1 MCWFDALI
9 IYCVSLVLSSGLI
22 SKYVVI
28 LNVQTDPCGLGWTL
42 WWIVLDW
49 FFFFNLNIVDWI
61 EKSLISTHAHPYK
74 ILWSYNELVLDL
86 KNIQYREHFWIV
98 LDLSYMIFPSFI
110 WMLDPTINLLLLF
123 FGWYTMNSINGTH
136 NNVKGGNAT

>member
-1 MCWFDALI
+1 MLVWCTNHIL
-9 IYCVSLVLSSGLI
+9 CVSLMLCLGLI

-28 LNVQTDPCGLGWTL
+28 LNVQSDPHGLGWTL

-74 ILWSYNELVLDL
+74 ILWTYNELVLDL
-86 KNIQYREHFWIV
+86 KNIQYREHFWIL
-98 LDLSYMIFPSFI
+98 LDLSYMVFPRFI
-110 WMLDPTINLLLLF
+110 WMLDPTIILFFIF
-123 FGWYTMNSINGTH
+123 FGWITMNSINGTH
-136 NNVKGGNAT
+136 DNVKGGDTT